1 MYVKKIKDT
10 TSYEAPNHQKCHS
23 LRLSGFEEYGPENF
37 WVGHSQFLPGGGAG
51 PDESPLEKVY
61 IISEGQLTIKANGE
75 TKIASPGDTVFIPG
89 GMEREIRNETNEV
102 VVMNVIM
109 PYPPKES

>member
-23 LRLSGFEEYGPENF
+23 LRLAGFEEYGPENF

-51 PDESPLEKVY
+51 PDASPLEKVY

>member
-1 MYVKKIKDT
+1 MI
-10 TSYEAPNHQKCHS
+10 
-23 LRLSGFEEYGPENF
+23 
-37 WVGHSQFLPGGGAG
+37 
-51 PDESPLEKVY
+51 LE
-61 IISEGQLTIKANGE
+61 ILLLQLTIKANGE
-75 TKIASPGDTVFIPG
+75 TKIASPGDTVYIPG

>member
-1 MYVKKIKDT
+1 M
-10 TSYEAPNHQKCHS
+10 
-23 LRLSGFEEYGPENF
+23 SGFEKYGPENF
-37 WVGHSQFLPGGGAG
+37 WVGHSQFIQGGGAG
-51 PDESPLEKVY
+51 PDASPLEKVY

>member
-1 MYVKKIKDT
+1 M
-10 TSYEAPNHQKCHS
+10 
-23 LRLSGFEEYGPENF
+23 
-37 WVGHSQFLPGGGAG
+37 PGGGAG
-51 PDESPLEKVY
+51 PDASPLEKVY